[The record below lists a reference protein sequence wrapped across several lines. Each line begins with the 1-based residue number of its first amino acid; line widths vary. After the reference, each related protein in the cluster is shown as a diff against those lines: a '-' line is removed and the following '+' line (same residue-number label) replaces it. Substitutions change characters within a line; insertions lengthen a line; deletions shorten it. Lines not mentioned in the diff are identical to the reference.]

1 MKCEICG
8 LRDAVIH
15 IRQIQKSH
23 SQELHICE
31 ECAQEKGFLREE
43 EAELSISNLLSGLIE
58 GKEATGEPETP
69 EACPRCGTKAA
80 EFRKRGKLGCPECF
94 TTFQRDVRN
103 MLSQMA
109 GRTHHTGK
117 VPRREAEAS
126 APTGQDRQALE
137 TELREAIDRED
148 YETAAVLRDR
158 LRGQAL
164 DV

>member
-31 ECAQEKGFLREE
+31 ECAQEKGLLREE
-43 EAELSISNLLSGLIE
+43 ESELSISNLLSGLIE
-58 GKEATGEPETP
+58 GKEAAGAEETP
-69 EACPRCGTKAA
+69 EACPRCGMKAA
-80 EFRKRGKLGCPECF
+80 EFRKRGKLGCAECF
-94 TTFQRDVRN
+94 STFQRDVRS

-117 VPRREAEAS
+117 LPRREAAESPVSPDRDVIAS
-126 APTGQDRQALE
+126 
-137 TELREAIDRED
+137 ELREAIDRED
-148 YETAAVLRDR
+148 YETAALLRDR
-158 LRGQAL
+158 LRGLESDA
-164 DV
+164 

>member
-15 IRQIQKSH
+15 IRQVQKSH

-31 ECAQEKGFLREE
+31 ECAQEKGLLREE
-43 EAELSISNLLSGLIE
+43 ESELSISNLLSGLIE
-58 GKEATGEPETP
+58 GKEAAGGGETP
-69 EACPRCGTKAA
+69 EACPRCGTRAA
-80 EFRKRGKLGCPECF
+80 EFRKRGRLGCAECF
-94 TTFQRDVRN
+94 STFQRDVRS

-117 VPRREAEAS
+117 VPRRDAS
-126 APTGQDRQALE
+126 ASPAAPA
-137 TELREAIDRED
+137 REAIAGELRDALDRED

-158 LRGQAL
+158 LRGLEA